1 MNNFNFGQIIDNI
14 TNIEGLDNTTIL
26 KTLRQFEQYI
36 KDHAIQGPTG
46 AQGPQ
51 GVQGPTGPEGTSIVM
66 IEKTSTSGLVDTYTI
81 TMSNG
86 ATYTFDVTNGEGFNY
101 MGDWV
106 SDNEYFKDDVVSY
119 EKDGTTNTYILI
131 TNTLV
136 GSTTPPSEDLVNWKI
151 FVTGGASTSGGIQ
164 STTIASADL
173 KTSLSNLVK
182 AGHTIISLEFEDK
195 TGNITIPQTALTINS
210 SDGTI
215 TQGSFNFT
223 MPKSLIFSPT
233 NIIHNNVDDVY
244 YVNMASAYGPDVY
257 TLAFSVTANGFSA
270 PLSIAQVGATSFTL
284 GGQSITSPNN
294 LGSNNFIV
302 KYI

>member
-46 AQGPQ
+46 PQ
-51 GVQGPTGPEGTSIVM
+51 GVQGPTGPEGVSIVM
-66 IEKTSTSGLVDTYTI
+66 IEKTETNGLVDTYTI

-106 SDNEYFKDDVVSY
+106 SNNEYFKDDVVSY

-131 TNTLV
+131 TDTLV

-151 FVTGGASTSGGIQ
+151 FVSGGASTSGGIQ

-182 AGHTIISLEFEDK
+182 AGHTIISLEFENK
-195 TGNITIPQTALTINS
+195 TGSITISQQALTLNTDGSITAGS
-210 SDGTI
+210 S
-215 TQGSFNFT
+215 NFT
-223 MPKSLIFSPT
+223 MPKSLIFTPT
-233 NIIHNNVDDVY
+233 NIIHNSVDDIY

-257 TLAFSVTANGFSA
+257 TLAFSASANGFSA
-270 PLSIAQVGATSFTL
+270 PLSIAQVGATSFRI

-294 LGSNNFIV
+294 LGTNNFIV